1 MRIGI
6 ISTIGDCSWAGSEEM
21 WKLFATEAL
30 HRGHSVAATLQTPI
44 AQSEELAEF
53 RALGGVVF
61 AYNPLNRYT
70 SRAVRLG
77 YSRFRRL
84 KQWNPDIVCT
94 SGHPALPISQ
104 WRSLQTAKRPHAVLE
119 FSSYKGNADWFI
131 SGQAERDALRALYR
145 SARRIICVSRDN
157 AELLQ
162 RQLTSTLPITI
173 LPNPIRTRL
182 ERPLPWP
189 ADLEQMRFA
198 TVGRYETFSKCQD
211 SVLQALATPEWK
223 ERNWRLDLFGSGSD
237 ERYIQDVIRYFGLED
252 RVRLCGYER
261 DFTKIWMDHHLHIL
275 ISRAE
280 GLALA
285 LIESMFCGRPAV
297 VTRTGGNHEL
307 LRDNKDG
314 FVSAGER
321 SGGHP
326 RNVGASLEQSSAMAG
341 NGRSRFP
348 ASQRVDTRGSI
359 SSFISDHLRFMV
371 RCYRRNH
378 ISATRDVIEDRALS
392 TSRPPSI

>member
-6 ISTIGDCSWAGSEEM
+6 ISTVGDCSWAGSEEM
-21 WKLFATEAL
+21 WKLFALEAL
-30 HRGHSVAATLQTPI
+30 RRGHFVAATLQTPI

-70 SRAVRLG
+70 SRIVRMG
-77 YSRFRRL
+77 YSRFQPL
-84 KQWNPDIVCT
+84 KQWNPDIVCI
-94 SGHPALPISQ
+94 SGHPALPYHNRDLYRLVNAYGGPRVFIIQ
-104 WRSLQTAKRPHAVLE
+104 
-119 FSSYKGNADWFI
+119 GNAEWFI

-162 RQLTSTLPITI
+162 RQLTATLPITI
-173 LPNPIRTRL
+173 LSNPIRTRL
-182 ERPLPWP
+182 EQPLPWLG
-189 ADLEQMRFA
+189 DSEQMRFA
-198 TVGRYETFSKCQD
+198 TVGRYEVFSKCQD
-211 SVLQALATPEWK
+211 SVLQALAAPQWK

-237 ERYIQDVIRYFGLED
+237 ERYIEDVIRYFGLGD

-261 DFTKIWMDHHLHIL
+261 EFMKIWMNHHVHIL

-297 VTRTGGNHEL
+297 VNRTGGNHEL

-314 FVSAGER
+314 FVSDGNDPEVIRQTLER
-321 SGGHP
+321 AWSDRQRWP
-326 RNVGASLEQSSAMAG
+326 EMGAAAFQRANEWIPPDLSARLFQAIC
-341 NGRSRFP
+341 
-348 ASQRVDTRGSI
+348 D
-359 SSFISDHLRFMV
+359 SDG
-371 RCYRRNH
+371 
-378 ISATRDVIEDRALS
+378 
-392 TSRPPSI
+392 

>member
-1 MRIGI
+1 MRIAI
-6 ISTIGDCSWAGSEEM
+6 ISTVGDCSWAGSEEM

-30 HRGHSVAATLQTPI
+30 RRGHFVAAALQTPI

-70 SRAVRLG
+70 SRTVSRGL

-84 KQWNPDIVCT
+84 KWWHPDIVCT
-94 SGHPALPISQ
+94 SGHPAIPYRDRDIYHLLNAHTGPRVFIIQ
-104 WRSLQTAKRPHAVLE
+104 
-119 FSSYKGNADWFI
+119 GNADWFI
-131 SGQAERDALRALYR
+131 SGQAERDGLRALYR
-145 SARRIICVSRDN
+145 SARRIICVSRNN

-162 RQLTSTLPITI
+162 RQLTSNLPITI
-173 LPNPIRTRL
+173 LPNPIRKRL

-189 ADLEQMRFA
+189 SDSKQVRFA
-198 TVGRYETFSKCQD
+198 TVGRYETFGKCQD
-211 SVLQALATPEWK
+211 GVLQALAIPEWK

-237 ERYIQDVIRYFGLED
+237 ERYIHDVIRYFGLED

-307 LRDNKDG
+307 LRDNEDG
-314 FVSAGER
+314 FVSAGEDPEIIR
-321 SGGHP
+321 QT
-326 RNVGASLEQSSAMAG
+326 LERAWSNRERWPEMGKAA
-341 NGRSRFP
+341 F
-348 ASQRVDTRGSI
+348 QRANEWI
-359 SSFISDHLRFMV
+359 PSDLAARLFEII
-371 RCYRRNH
+371 CD
-378 ISATRDVIEDRALS
+378 SEC
-392 TSRPPSI
+392 

>member
-1 MRIGI
+1 MRIAI
-6 ISTIGDCSWAGSEEM
+6 ISTVGDCSWAGSEEM

-30 HRGHSVAATLQTPI
+30 HRGHSVAAALQTPI

-70 SRAVRLG
+70 SRTVSRGL

-84 KQWNPDIVCT
+84 ERWRPEIVCT
-94 SGHPALPISQ
+94 SGHPAVPYWDRDIHRLLNAHTGPRVFIIQ
-104 WRSLQTAKRPHAVLE
+104 
-119 FSSYKGNADWFI
+119 GNADWFI
-131 SGQAERDALRALYR
+131 RGQAERDALRALYR
-145 SARRIICVSRDN
+145 SARRIICVSRNN

-182 ERPLPWP
+182 AYPLPWP
-189 ADLEQMRFA
+189 ADSEQLRFA
-198 TVGRYETFSKCQD
+198 TVGRYETFGKCQD
-211 SVLQALATPEWK
+211 SVLQALATPGWK
-223 ERNWRLDLFGSGSD
+223 KRNWRLDLFGSGSD
-237 ERYIQDVIRYFGLED
+237 ERYIQDVICYFGLKD
-252 RVRLCGYER
+252 RVALCGYER
-261 DFTKIWMDHHLHIL
+261 DFTKIWIDHHLHIL

-307 LRDNKDG
+307 VRDEKDG
-314 FVSAGER
+314 FVSASEDPEIIHETMERAWSNRHRWAGMGEAAFHR
-321 SGGHP
+321 ANEWIP
-326 RNVGASLEQSSAMAG
+326 EDLSLRLFQAICDSE
-341 NGRSRFP
+341 
-348 ASQRVDTRGSI
+348 
-359 SSFISDHLRFMV
+359 
-371 RCYRRNH
+371 C
-378 ISATRDVIEDRALS
+378 
-392 TSRPPSI
+392 

>member
-1 MRIGI
+1 MRIAI
-6 ISTIGDCSWAGSEEM
+6 ISTVGDCSWAGSEEL

-30 HRGHSVAATLQTPI
+30 RRGHSVAAMLQTPI

-61 AYNPLNRYT
+61 AYNPLHRYT
-70 SRAVRLG
+70 SRSVRLG
-77 YSRFRRL
+77 YSRFWKL
-84 KQWNPDIVCT
+84 KRWRPEIICT
-94 SGHPALPISQ
+94 SGHPAIPYRDRDMYRLLSAHIGPRIPIIQ
-104 WRSLQTAKRPHAVLE
+104 
-119 FSSYKGNADWFI
+119 GNADWFI
-131 SGQAERDALRALYR
+131 SGQQERDGLRALYR

-162 RQLTSTLPITI
+162 RQLTSDLPITI

-182 ERPLPWP
+182 ECPLAWP

-211 SVLQALATPEWK
+211 NVLQALSTPEWK

-237 ERYIQDVIRYFGLED
+237 EGYIQDVIRYFGLGD

-261 DFTKIWMDHHLHIL
+261 EFTKIWMDHHLHIL

-297 VTRTGGNHEL
+297 VTRTGGHHEL
-307 LRDNKDG
+307 VRDNKDG
-314 FVSAGER
+314 FVSAGE
-321 SGGHP
+321 HP
-326 RNVGASLEQSSAMAG
+326 EVIRETLERAWI
-341 NGRSRFP
+341 NR
-348 ASQRVDTRGSI
+348 QRWPEMGETAFQRANAWIPGDLS
-359 SSFISDHLRFMV
+359 V
-371 RCYRRNH
+371 RLFETICD
-378 ISATRDVIEDRALS
+378 SEC
-392 TSRPPSI
+392 

>member
-30 HRGHSVAATLQTPI
+30 RREHSVAAALQTPI

-61 AYNPLNRYT
+61 AYDPLNRYT
-70 SRAVRLG
+70 SRMVRLG

-84 KQWNPDIVCT
+84 KEWNPDIVCT
-94 SGHPALPISQ
+94 SGHPALPYCNGDLYRLLNAHTGPRIFIIQ
-104 WRSLQTAKRPHAVLE
+104 
-119 FSSYKGNADWFI
+119 GNADWFI
-131 SGQAERDALRALYR
+131 TGQTQRDGLRALYR

-162 RQLTSTLPITI
+162 RQLTSTLPIAI

-182 ERPLPWP
+182 ESPLPWP
-189 ADLEQMRFA
+189 ADSEQVRFA
-198 TVGRYETFSKCQD
+198 TVGRYEVFSKCQD
-211 SVLQALATPEWK
+211 GILEALATSEWK
-223 ERNWRLDLFGSGSD
+223 KRNWRLDLFGSGSD

-261 DFTKIWMDHHLHIL
+261 DFMKIWMDHHLHIL

-314 FVSAGER
+314 FVSPGNDPNVIRETLER
-321 SGGHP
+321 AWSNRQRWPEMGQAAFQRANNWIP
-326 RNVGASLEQSSAMAG
+326 RDLS
-341 NGRSRFP
+341 
-348 ASQRVDTRGSI
+348 
-359 SSFISDHLRFMV
+359 V
-371 RCYRRNH
+371 RLFQTICD
-378 ISATRDVIEDRALS
+378 SEC
-392 TSRPPSI
+392 